1 VEVVVVVVVVAVV
14 GPEVVI
20 VVVVGASVV
29 VIIRQQLL
37 HCQGWTQ
44 IFNVYEN
51 IQIRVYDI
59 TIHNG
64 KAPFIFKLTL

>member
-1 VEVVVVVVVVAVV
+1 MNRIPVEVVAGGVVVEVGPEVVVVVVV
-14 GPEVVI
+14 G
-20 VVVVGASVV
+20 GSVV

-44 IFNVYEN
+44 VFKFYEN

-59 TIHNG
+59 FSASAVAYG
-64 KAPFIFKLTL
+64 P